1 MSRPARLNSSCA
13 AQAQTQVGIDKMK
26 RSYDLWLTLLLVVV
40 CAARASG
47 DPGEGLHAAENVVVR
62 PVVEVAASAD
72 NNPHLYEKGKEASGA
87 FIDASAGAL
96 VAQAT
101 DTLHLDGTFWA
112 RFRRFDNPTSGA
124 NHDDYSEMVSLS
136 LGRRDD
142 WNLKLHEHF
151 ARVSDYELVINT
163 MDTAAQG
170 TGDRYLERPTATPLG
185 VMERTERVDRYLLDA
200 GLGAGGPLTDK
211 TVLDMVCDYG
221 FVKYLVKDL
230 YDSDELGASVKASRK
245 VTDKSSAI
253 LVGELVRMENNSLVN
268 PVYSY
273 TGRLGWRW
281 QGTFK
286 SRFEGSIGYFLCNM
300 DEPGGTN
307 SFSLSGLSYDVAWYW
322 QIHPRLSFI
331 LGGRSEAQLAA
342 DTADSVRMVDMIT
355 ASTQYYASKRLTL
368 SLLAGYRH
376 EDYTGG
382 TTAIPVQ
389 RVVEQL
395 HSRLRGDYQLLKWLR
410 MYGELWMENTTD
422 NVRGAYQETRATLG
436 LKAEY

>member
-1 MSRPARLNSSCA
+1 MMR
-13 AQAQTQVGIDKMK
+13 K
-26 RSYDLWLTLLLVVV
+26 RIKLSLMILLLLAV
-40 CAARASG
+40 ASG
-47 DPGEGLHAAENVVVR
+47 GASGNPGEGLHAGENVVVR
-62 PVVEVAASAD
+62 PVAEVALSAD
-72 NNPHLYEKGKEASGA
+72 SNPQLLSKGQEVSGS
-87 FIDASAGAL
+87 FLDASVGVL
-96 VAQAT
+96 LNQSKDV
-101 DTLHLDGTFWA
+101 LRVEGTFWA
-112 RFRRFDNPTSGA
+112 RFRRFDNPASGEDR
-124 NHDDYSEMVSLS
+124 DDYSEALS
-136 LGRRDD
+136 LGLGRRED
-142 WNLKLHEHF
+142 WNLKLHERF
-151 ARVSDYELVINT
+151 ARVSDYDLVINT

-200 GLGAGGPLTDK
+200 GIGAGGPLTDK
-211 TVLDMVCDYG
+211 TALDMVFDYG
-221 FVKYLVKDL
+221 FVKYLTLGL

-253 LVGELVRMENNSLVN
+253 LVGELVRMENDSLVN

-273 TGRLGWRW
+273 AARLGWRW

-286 SRFEGSIGYFLCNM
+286 SRFEGSIGYYLCSI

-355 ASTQYYASKRLTL
+355 ATVQYSASERLTL

-376 EDYTGG
+376 EDYTGESAA
-382 TTAIPVQ
+382 TSVQ

-410 MYGELWMENTTD
+410 IYGELWLENTTD
-422 NVRGAYQETRATLG
+422 NVRGAYQETRANLG